1 MSTGYLG
8 ELINPLTTTLARFL
22 ELVYINFHGEVDVYD
37 AKRYNTPPLVP
48 AVMAAMVQRCSEHG
62 DRGDDKDRHE
72 DYQAVYDAWTRLRA
86 NWPPGLLIDTASF
99 CGQQRF
105 GGEDS
110 YDPEGKHP
118 ELQQL
123 YEPLQDALAQV
134 VQWTYEDMYE
144 VQERLEPGWGNY
156 DW

>member
-48 AVMAAMVQRCSEHG
+48 AVVAAMIERCSEFG
-62 DRGDDKDRHE
+62 DWGDDKDRAE
-72 DYQAVYDAWTRLRA
+72 EYQAVYEGWTRLRA
-86 NWPPGLLIDTASF
+86 NWPHGLLIDTDSF
-99 CGQQRF
+99 CGQERF
-105 GGEDS
+105 GGEAS
-110 YDPEGKHP
+110 YDPEGKYP
-118 ELQQL
+118 IL
-123 YEPLQDALAQV
+123 YSLYKPLQDALAQV
-134 VQWTYEDMYE
+134 VEFAYTDMYE
-144 VQERLEPGWGNY
+144 IQERLEPGWSNY

>member
-86 NWPPGLLIDTASF
+86 NWPPGLLIETSSF
-99 CGQQRF
+99 CGQEHI
-105 GGEDS
+105 ED
-110 YDPEGKHP
+110 YDREGKHP
-118 ELQQL
+118 ELQSL
-123 YEPLQDALAQV
+123 YKPLQDALSEV
-134 VQWTYEDMYE
+134 VEWTYTDMCE